1 MSRSCCVAKLLR
13 DLGVR
18 SDFKSFKDRLLAQKI
33 VYLAQTIFGINF
45 GYRFIWHIRGPY
57 SKSLSRDL
65 RTPEVYDECSCL
77 EVENSALLRLKS
89 LLNELKGLNIDISLA
104 LEIIASYLM
113 LLRDVFPK
121 PEDPVKELMI
131 RKPYI
136 SGENI
141 KTALSVISKYL

>member
-77 EVENSALLRLKS
+77 EVENNALLRLKS

>member
-1 MSRSCCVAKLLR
+1 
-13 DLGVR
+13 
-18 SDFKSFKDRLLAQKI
+18 
-33 VYLAQTIFGINF
+33 
-45 GYRFIWHIRGPY
+45 
-57 SKSLSRDL
+57 
-65 RTPEVYDECSCL
+65 
-77 EVENSALLRLKS
+77 ENNALLRLKS